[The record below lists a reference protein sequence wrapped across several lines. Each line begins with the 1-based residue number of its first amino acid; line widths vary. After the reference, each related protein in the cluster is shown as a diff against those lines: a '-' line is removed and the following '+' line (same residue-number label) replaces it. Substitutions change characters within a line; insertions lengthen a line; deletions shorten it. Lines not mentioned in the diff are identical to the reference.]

1 MDLLKLQ
8 DCPSF
13 LKDFLFYMESI
24 KGRSSRTVEAYY
36 IDLRLFLRFLQ
47 IKYSGRLSE
56 LDRIEQESIAQ
67 FDPELLKRVTLSDAY
82 EFLNYVLSGRSNN
95 SATRAR
101 KVSSMRSFF
110 KYLTT
115 KTNYLAVNPVLEL
128 EVPSIRK
135 SLPRYLSLDESKKLL
150 NNSQIVSQTIP
161 PSSTYSQDEG
171 APARENSEAITDET
185 PQKSV
190 KKAVSSQDTFIQSRD
205 YCILTLF
212 LNCGMRL
219 SELVGINVSDL
230 GIQRGEVH
238 TNALRILGKGN
249 KERQIYLNNACL
261 SSILEY
267 LPYRAQIAGQRSISA
282 LFLSRRGTRLTPR
295 RVEQI
300 VTEHLKQAGLDGKG
314 YSAHK
319 LRHTAATLLYQ
330 YGKVDIR
337 ALQEILGHSNLST
350 TQIYT
355 HVSDEQLRGAM
366 ERSPLSDEMQD
377 DKSERK

>member
-24 KGRSSRTVEAYY
+24 KGRSAKTVEAYY

-47 IKYSGRLSE
+47 MKFSGRLSE
-56 LDRIEQESIAQ
+56 LDMIEQESIAQ
-67 FDPELLKRVTLSDAY
+67 FDPELLKKVTLSDAY

-115 KTNYLAVNPVLEL
+115 KTNYLTVNPVLEL

-150 NNSQIVSQTIP
+150 NNSQISSQTTPEPTEI
-161 PSSTYSQDEG
+161 TADA
-171 APARENSEAITDET
+171 APQE
-185 PQKSV
+185 SV
-190 KKAVSSQDTFIQSRD
+190 IKASSSQDTFIQTRD

-219 SELVGINVSDL
+219 SELVGINISDL
-230 GIQRGEVH
+230 GIQCGEVH
-238 TNALRILGKGN
+238 SNALRILGKGN
-249 KERQIYLNNACL
+249 KERQIYLNLACL
-261 SSILEY
+261 SSIQEY
-267 LPYRAQIAGQRSISA
+267 LPYRAQVAAQRRVSA

-355 HVSDEQLRGAM
+355 HVSDDQLRSAM
-366 ERSPLSDEMQD
+366 ERSPLSGEMT
-377 DKSERK
+377 SENQETEEDSHGK